1 MERNLIGEMNMMKE
15 SGAKPNFTDIARRY
29 GVDRHT
35 VARYWNGGGP
45 QPGDAR
51 EGRASGFDRYR
62 AEIEEKASL
71 PGMTRK
77 ALHELLLDRHAGDEP
92 PVPGYNAFTHY
103 LRRNG
108 VAVGRGLPEA
118 HPRFETEPG
127 RQLQFDWKEDVVMHD
142 RSGAEYR
149 FNVFSAT
156 LGFSRRHLFRRS
168 PTRTRDDLLA
178 CMYDTAVG
186 LGGVPAE
193 WLTDNMSAIAAV
205 GGDGGRAR
213 DPRVERFAR
222 EAGFRI
228 ALCAPRTPQTKGKVE
243 SANRLLSRLLAYEG
257 DFDGWE
263 GVDEAIAR
271 VERRSDEEPNGTT
284 GAPPELLFMREKDA
298 LGPLGNR
305 RLLESM
311 LGDVSHQEAPATML
325 VRCAGREFSVPR
337 RMIGRRARLVLSAD
351 GVLRVHDGGDLA
363 AVRDTRAP
371 GGPIACDPAHCAEA
385 LEGKRWGADRGIE
398 EAARRNLELLGGLG
412 GGGGR

>member
-45 QPGDAR
+45 QPLDGR

-62 AEIEEKASL
+62 DEIERKAAL
-71 PGMTRK
+71 PGMTKR
-77 ALHELLLDRHAGDEP
+77 ALHEFLLDRHSGDEP

-127 RQLQFDWKEDVVMHD
+127 RQLQFDWKEDIVMHD

-156 LGFSRRHLFRRS
+156 LGFSRRHLLRRS

-178 CMYDTAVG
+178 CMYDTAAR

-205 GGDGGRAR
+205 GGDGRRRR

-222 EAGFRI
+222 EAGFEI
-228 ALCAPRTPQTKGKVE
+228 VLCAPGTPETKGKVE
-243 SANRLLSRLLAYEG
+243 SANRFVSRLLAYEG

-271 VERRSDEEPNGTT
+271 IERRSNEEPNGTT
-284 GAPPELLFMREKDA
+284 GLPPDLLFMREKDA
-298 LGPLGNR
+298 LRPLGNR
-305 RLLESM
+305 ALLESM
-311 LGDVSHQEAPATML
+311 NLPRFRLHPYAAFRAAPS
-325 VRCAGREFSVPR
+325 RCLASNSAGLRFP
-337 RMIGRRARLVLSAD
+337 SAEWI
-351 GVLRVHDGGDLA
+351 L
-363 AVRDTRAP
+363 T
-371 GGPIACDPAHCAEA
+371 
-385 LEGKRWGADRGIE
+385 
-398 EAARRNLELLGGLG
+398 LL
-412 GGGGR
+412 

>member
-15 SGAKPNFTDIARRY
+15 SGAKPNFTDLARRY

-45 QPGDAR
+45 QPPDGR

-62 AEIEEKASL
+62 TEIEGKAAL
-71 PGMTRK
+71 PGMTKK

-92 PVPGYNAFTHY
+92 PVPGYNALTHY
-103 LRRNG
+103 LRTRG
-108 VAVGRGLPEA
+108 ILVGAGAPEA
-118 HPRFETEPG
+118 HPRFETGPG
-127 RQLQFDWKEDVVMHD
+127 EQLQFDWKEDVVMHD

-156 LGFSRRHLFRRS
+156 LGWSRRHLFRRS

-178 CMYDTAVG
+178 CMYDAAVR
-186 LGGVPAE
+186 LGGVAAE

-205 GGDGGRAR
+205 GGDGRRAR

-228 ALCAPRTPQTKGKVE
+228 VLCAPRTPETKGKVE
-243 SANRLLSRLLAYEG
+243 SANRFLSRLLAYEG

-271 VERRSDEEPNGTT
+271 IERRSNEEPNGTT
-284 GAPPELLFMREKDA
+284 GVPPELLFMREKDS
-298 LGPLGNR
+298 LRPLGNR

-311 LGDVSHQEAPATML
+311 LGEVSYQEVPSTML

-351 GVLRVHDGGDLA
+351 GTLRVYDGAGLA
-363 AVRDTRAP
+363 AVHDTRAP
-371 GGPIACDPAHCAEA
+371 GGPIVYDPAHYAEA
-385 LEGKRWGADRGIE
+385 LEDKRWGADRDIE

-412 GGGGR
+412 GGGAV

>member
-29 GVDRHT
+29 GVDRPHRRE
-35 VARYWNGGGP
+35 VLERGGP

-62 AEIEEKASL
+62 ARDRGEGL
-71 PGMTRK
+71 P
-77 ALHELLLDRHAGDEP
+77 AGDDEEGPARAAARQARRDEP
-92 PVPGYNAFTHY
+92 RCPGYNAFTHY

-178 CMYDTAVG
+178 CMYDTAAR

-193 WLTDNMSAIAAV
+193 WLTDNMSAIAAWAATA
-205 GGDGGRAR
+205 GAGAT
-213 DPRVERFAR
+213 PRVERFAR
-222 EAGFRI
+222 EAGFEI
-228 ALCAPRTPQTKGKVE
+228 VLCAPRTPETKGKVE
-243 SANRLLSRLLAYEG
+243 SANRFLSRAAGLRGGLRRL
-257 DFDGWE
+257 E
-263 GVDEAIAR
+263 GVDAAIAR
-271 VERRSDEEPNGTT
+271 IERRSNEEPNGTT
-284 GAPPELLFMREKDA
+284 GVPPELLFMREKDA
-298 LGPLGNR
+298 LRPLGNR
-305 RLLESM
+305 ALLESM
-311 LGDVSHQEAPATML
+311 LGEVSYQPSPATML
-325 VRCAGREFSVPR
+325 VRGAP
-337 RMIGRRARLVLSAD
+337 
-351 GVLRVHDGGDLA
+351 A
-363 AVRDTRAP
+363 ASSRCP
-371 GGPIACDPAHCAEA
+371 GA
-385 LEGKRWGADRGIE
+385 
-398 EAARRNLELLGGLG
+398 
-412 GGGGR
+412 